1 MVKTKSK
8 DKNKKDTKPY
18 EINFIIDFSDEHIIN
33 TTNYIDIT
41 TSQLIIKNV

>member
-1 MVKTKSK
+1 MIKTKAK
-8 DKNKKDTKPY
+8 DKKNQSPPIY
-18 EINFIIDFSDEHIIN
+18 EINFIIDFSDDHIIN